1 MGFRVSRVQ
10 NPPSRL
16 NGEPRGSPFFVGPAG
31 FCRRRS
37 PAARGIPG
45 QIPPSRLVGE
55 SALQRISPA
64 TNFVVGLFLH
74 LRPPVRASG
83 QRNRAR
89 PTASSRVL
97 CATDT
102 RLRVASSYQN
112 ATFDSR
118 G

>member
-1 MGFRVSRVQ
+1 MGFRGSRV
-10 NPPSRL
+10 
-16 NGEPRGSPFFVGPAG
+16 
-31 FCRRRS
+31 
-37 PAARGIPG
+37 
-45 QIPPSRLVGE
+45 QIPPSRLKRRAERLAVFRWAGGLLPPPLACG
-55 SALQRISPA
+55 SRHSRSNPAVPTGRRISPA

-74 LRPPVRASG
+74 LRPPCTCASG

-112 ATFDSR
+112 GTFES
-118 G
+118 GGWPP